1 MSLLADHTAST
12 DEMNGKSGAIL
23 HGGLSVPQQSL
34 RRKTVWTLQIF
45 ASVQLA
51 EVFHQDT
58 RVPQACRVS
67 LFFCL
72 PEIGTL
78 RTLGPYHAYL
88 TRVRDTVP
96 GTVLPADLNAALSHE
111 RTSHMV

>member
-1 MSLLADHTAST
+1 
-12 DEMNGKSGAIL
+12 MNGKSGAIL

-58 RVPQACRVS
+58 RGATS
-67 LFFCL
+67 M
-72 PEIGTL
+72 
-78 RTLGPYHAYL
+78 
-88 TRVRDTVP
+88 P
-96 GTVLPADLNAALSHE
+96 GVAVFLLA
-111 RTSHMV
+111 